1 MEERK
6 TNETVDIRDFKAE
19 ARKRKLKECG
29 RKVLGWIQE
38 HPVEALGAATMAL
51 GVGKKTLGVHK
62 VKTEERR
69 RATEFYNPRTGMYA
83 TTKRPLTAKEKA
95 YAENRF
101 RNGDSWTDIF
111 SDMKLLK

>member
-6 TNETVDIRDFKAE
+6 NETVDIRDFKAE
-19 ARKRKLKECG
+19 ARKRKIKEYC
-29 RKVLGWIQE
+29 RKAIGWIQE

-62 VKTEERR
+62 VHTEERR

-95 YAENRF
+95 YAEKRF
-101 RNGDSWTDIF
+101 KEGDSWTEIF
-111 SDMKLLK
+111 SDMKVLK